1 MLGTGR
7 TPALALAL
15 VTTVWLTTAAA
26 PVRAQSTAQLP
37 LQFDFLPPGA
47 RSTGMGAAF
56 VAVAD
61 DATAAFTNPAGLG
74 RRTRRE
80 ISGELRVRSL
90 ETPFLTGG
98 RISGAVTGV
107 GLDTIP
113 TALYGQDID
122 RQYGPSFASVLWP
135 VHGATLTGYVH
146 RVAAIENAFFNQGV
160 FERVTSNGVPEDRNR
175 ENPIGGARRIA
186 INAYGLSVGHRG
198 FRNVS
203 IGAGVALYSFSARGD
218 FARYGID
225 GNFAGP
231 ANRGRTDAT
240 ATQRGDDWSP
250 GFNLG
255 ALYDVRPRLTAGVAF
270 RRGPA
275 FTFTQRDLVPSLG
288 FDSTRSGRFKVPDVF
303 SVGLDWRPLD
313 SLRVALDVNRVR
325 HSQIVDDFITFQ
337 ALASSR
343 PGQLR
348 LDDGSEL
355 HVGAEFVPPGAP
367 RQLALRAG
375 FWRDPDHV
383 VRYEPTAA
391 RDEVDI
397 LYRAT
402 LPGGGAQSHVTF
414 GAGLAPT
421 RRIELNIAA
430 DLSGRTTHATF
441 STIFRFD

>member
-1 MLGTGR
+1 MLGTGS
-7 TPALALAL
+7 TPGRVLAL
-15 VTTVWLTTAAA
+15 VATVWLTTGAVPA
-26 PVRAQSTAQLP
+26 RAQSTAQLP

-90 ETPFLTGG
+90 ETRFLTGG
-98 RISGAVTGV
+98 RISGAVTGI
-107 GLDTIP
+107 GLDTVP
-113 TALYGQDID
+113 GAVYGQDLD

-135 VHGATLTGYVH
+135 VLGATLTGYAH

-160 FERVTSNGVPEDRNR
+160 FERIMSNGLPEDRNR
-175 ENPIGGARRIA
+175 ENPIGGDRRIA

-198 FRNVS
+198 FRNLS

-231 ANRGRTDAT
+231 VNRGRMDAT

-250 GFNLG
+250 GFNVG
-255 ALYDVRPRLTAGVAF
+255 ALYDIQPRLTAGMAF

-275 FTFTQRDLVPSLG
+275 FTFSQRDRIPSLAY
-288 FDSTRSGRFKVPDVF
+288 DNTRIGRFKVPDVL
-303 SVGLDWRPLD
+303 SAGLDWRPLD

-325 HSQIVDDFITFQ
+325 HSQLVADFITFQ

-355 HVGAEFVPPGAP
+355 HAGAEFLPSGAP
-367 RQLALRAG
+367 MQLALRAG
-375 FWRDPDHV
+375 FWHDPDHV
-383 VRYEPTAA
+383 VRYEPTPAQ
-391 RDEVDI
+391 DEVDT

-402 LPGGGAQSHVTF
+402 LPGGDAQSHVTF
-414 GAGLAPT
+414 GAGLAPS
-421 RRIELNIAA
+421 RRIELNVAA
-430 DLSGRTTHATF
+430 DLSGRTTHVTF